1 MPKGDINFIQ
11 EPPRRQIRLQNI
23 FKVKKRQV
31 WRFAEFGLYAPCDFL
46 LVQGPR
52 KPDEIE
58 TSYWKEMLVDL
69 DKEKKSLPIS
79 LMIILVFFLLNVLA
93 FVLTRHYDILWI
105 LSSLLFCV
113 FSVLFIIMP
122 TTRRTNEQEPLEPKA
137 HIDTTSILEHKKV
150 LGLAFW
156 NSYFINSQPMAFG
169 TIALFLIDVPLV
181 VYLTIISQVLT
192 LEVAGLL
199 LLQAGGMI
207 LFYVGIIRLKPYE
220 GGFLEEVW
228 SVERSVAGALRG
240 RSVMRFRTVFFT
252 ALFISVFV
260 ASLVSAMLMPGS
272 TFKALRGGSNID
284 LAQEVLPLVLIFI
297 SQFLLV
303 RETQSVASRG
313 MAESLLR
320 KKLSL
325 RNEQNAPKERGI
337 EGLEAEMPAYFKVT
351 RHDILGYMPVYMMVP
366 DLSVIFSDE
375 TAKR

>member
-1 MPKGDINFIQ
+1 
-11 EPPRRQIRLQNI
+11 
-23 FKVKKRQV
+23 
-31 WRFAEFGLYAPCDFL
+31 
-46 LVQGPR
+46 
-52 KPDEIE
+52 
-58 TSYWKEMLVDL
+58 MLVDL
-69 DKEKKSLPIS
+69 ERERKSYPVS
-79 LMIILVFFLLNVLA
+79 FMIILIFFLLNILA
-93 FVLTRHYDILWI
+93 FVLTRHFDVLWI

-113 FSVLFIIMP
+113 FSVLFIVMP
-122 TTRRTNEQEPLEPKA
+122 TTRRTKEQEPKEA
-137 HIDTTSILEHKKV
+137 QVRIDTATILEHKKV

-156 NSYFINSQPMAFG
+156 NSFFINSQPMAFG
-169 TIALFLIDVPLV
+169 IIALFLIDIPFV
-181 VYLTIISQVLT
+181 VYLTVIGQVLT
-192 LEVAGLL
+192 LGVAGLL
-199 LLQAGGMI
+199 LLQAAGMI
-207 LFYVGIIRLKPYE
+207 LFYVGIVRLKPYE
-220 GGFLEEVW
+220 GDFLEEVW

-240 RSVMRFRTVFFT
+240 RSVIRFRAVFIT
-252 ALFISVFV
+252 AMFISVFV
-260 ASLVSAMLMPGS
+260 ASLVSAMLLPGS
-272 TFKALRGGSNID
+272 SFKALRGGSNID
-284 LAQEVLPLVLIFI
+284 LAQEAAPLILIFV